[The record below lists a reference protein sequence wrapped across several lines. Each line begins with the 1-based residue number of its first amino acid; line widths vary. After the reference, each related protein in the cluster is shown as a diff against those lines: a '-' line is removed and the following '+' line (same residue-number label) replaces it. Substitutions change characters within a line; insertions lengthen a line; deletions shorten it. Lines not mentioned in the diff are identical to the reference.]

1 MPKTMLPL
9 GTVIAENFMAELER
23 SLLPMLSSYMTSW
36 KRYVDDTINY
46 VKTDAIEHVLFIG
59 NSFHWNIL
67 FIYHQEIEKIEKP
80 PSLTS

>member
-46 VKTDAIEHVLFIG
+46 VKTDAIEHVLLLEIRFTG
-59 NSFHWNIL
+59 TFYSF
-67 FIYHQEIEKIEKP
+67 
-80 PSLTS
+80 TSKKLKKLKNLLL

>member
-46 VKTDAIEHVLFIG
+46 VKTDAIEHVLLEIRFTG
-59 NSFHWNIL
+59 TFYSF
-67 FIYHQEIEKIEKP
+67 
-80 PSLTS
+80 TSKKLKKLKNLLL